1 MLTYVTPAIL
11 AASFGLAVAVYRLH
25 PRYVRRMRMERAGE
39 AYPYTRLMMTV
50 RQRERFFRLA
60 LITVALGCIL
70 VMFLGTYDLFRSWD
84 QHGHFTPPDAPQV
97 VTVFLAI
104 LAGVTA
110 AVAALAGAW
119 EKIIRAR
126 GEVDNDRIRALAE
139 MERARRRELGAPE
152 VE

>member
-1 MLTYVTPAIL
+1 MIV
-11 AASFGLAVAVYRLH
+11 S
-25 PRYVRRMRMERAGE
+25 
-39 AYPYTRLMMTV
+39 
-50 RQRERFFRLA
+50 
-60 LITVALGCIL
+60 C
-70 VMFLGTYDLFRSWD
+70 
-84 QHGHFTPPDAPQV
+84 TPPDAPQV

>member
-1 MLTYVTPAIL
+1 M
-11 AASFGLAVAVYRLH
+11 
-25 PRYVRRMRMERAGE
+25 
-39 AYPYTRLMMTV
+39 
-50 RQRERFFRLA
+50 
-60 LITVALGCIL
+60 
-70 VMFLGTYDLFRSWD
+70 
-84 QHGHFTPPDAPQV
+84 
-97 VTVFLAI
+97 TVFLAI